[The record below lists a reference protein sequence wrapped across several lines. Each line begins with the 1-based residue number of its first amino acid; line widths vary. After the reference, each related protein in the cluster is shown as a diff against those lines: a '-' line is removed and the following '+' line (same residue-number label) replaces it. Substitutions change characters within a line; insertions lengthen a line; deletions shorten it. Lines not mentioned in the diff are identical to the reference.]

1 MKWASAI
8 SEESDLAAALEECA
22 GKVASELGPDSP
34 VTLAVVFASATYN
47 DAAADV
53 ARVLGERFPG
63 AMILGC
69 SGAGIIGNAKEI
81 EGQPAVALTVG
92 HLPDVEAKPFRFISD
107 ELPSPDEP
115 PDAWSALLGV
125 SPEEK
130 PSFLVLM
137 DPFSMAGEGLLSG
150 LDYAFPSSVKVG
162 GLASGSGRPGGHAL
176 FLGDEVY
183 HDGVVG
189 IALTG
194 NIVVETVVAQGCR
207 PIGELKRITKAERN
221 LLIELDGERPL
232 DYLKD
237 MFSRLS
243 PEDQNLVGNN
253 LFLGI
258 AMDPQLEL
266 EEVNAGDFLIR
277 NLIGTD
283 QENGYVTI
291 GEFLREGQLVQ
302 FHIRDAKT
310 SSEDLQRQLTR
321 YMETA
326 GQASPVGALMFQCN
340 GRGKYLYGKENH
352 DSDLFTEMLGSIP
365 LGGFF
370 CNGEIGQVS
379 GTTYLHGYTSSFA
392 LFKAK
397 AQG

>member
-8 SEESDLAAALEECA
+8 SEENDLATGLEECVA
-22 GKVASELGPDSP
+22 KVTMELGSDSP
-34 VTLAVVFASATYN
+34 ANLVIVFASATYN
-47 DAAADV
+47 KAAAEV
-53 ARVLGERFPG
+53 PRILGERFPT

-69 SGAGIIGNAKEI
+69 SGAGIIGAAREI
-81 EGQPAVALTVG
+81 EQQPAVALTVG
-92 HLPDVEAKPFRFISD
+92 HLPGVETKPFRVISD
-107 ELPSPDEP
+107 ELPSPDEA
-115 PDAWSALLGV
+115 PDAWSELLGV
-125 SPEEK
+125 SPDDK
-130 PSFLVLM
+130 PHFLVLM

-150 LDYAFPSSVKVG
+150 LDYAYPSATKVG
-162 GLASGSGRPGGHAL
+162 GLASGSGLPGGHAL
-176 FLGDEVY
+176 FLGNDVY
-183 HDGVVG
+183 RDGAIG

-221 LLIELDGERPL
+221 LLMELDGERPL

-243 PEDQNLVGNN
+243 AEDQSLVSNN

-266 EEVNAGDFLIR
+266 EDMSAGDFLIR

-283 QENGYVTI
+283 QENGHIAI
-291 GEFLREGQLVQ
+291 GELLREGQLAQ
-302 FHIRDAKT
+302 FHIRDAST

-321 YMETA
+321 YRETS
-326 GQASPVGALMFQCN
+326 GEASPVGALMFQCN
-340 GRGKYLYGKENH
+340 GRGKYLYGRENH
-352 DSDLFTEMLGSIP
+352 DSDLFSEMFGSIP

-392 LFKAK
+392 LFKEA
-397 AQG
+397 

>member
-8 SEESDLAAALEECA
+8 SEETDLAAALEECA
-22 GKVASELGPDSP
+22 AKVTSELGPDSP
-34 VTLAVVFASATYN
+34 ASLVVVFASATYN
-47 DAAADV
+47 EASADV
-53 ARVLGERFPG
+53 PRILGERFPD
-63 AMILGC
+63 AMIFGC
-69 SGAGIIGNAKEI
+69 SGAGIIGDAREI
-81 EGQPAVALTVG
+81 EQQPAVALTVG
-92 HLPDVEAKPFRFISD
+92 HLPGVETKPFRMISD

-115 PDAWSALLGV
+115 PDAWSDLLNV
-125 SPEEK
+125 SPDDK
-130 PSFLVLM
+130 PQFLVLM

-150 LDYAFPSSVKVG
+150 LDYAYPSATKVG
-162 GLASGSGRPGGHAL
+162 GLTSGSGLPGGHAL
-176 FLGDEVY
+176 FLGNDVY
-183 HDGVVG
+183 RDGAIG

-194 NIVVETVVAQGCR
+194 DIVVETVVAQGCR

-221 LLIELDGERPL
+221 LLMELDGERAM
-232 DYLKD
+232 DYLRD
-237 MFSRLS
+237 MFGRLS

-266 EEVNAGDFLIR
+266 EDVNAGDFLIR

-283 QENGYVTI
+283 QENGYVAI
-291 GEFLREGQLVQ
+291 GELLREGQLAQ
-302 FHIRDAKT
+302 FHIRDAST

-321 YMETA
+321 YMETS
-326 GQASPVGALMFQCN
+326 GEASPVGALMFQCN

-392 LFKAK
+392 LFKAR
-397 AQG
+397 A

>member
-8 SEESDLAAALEECA
+8 SEENNLAAALEECA
-22 GKVASELGPDSP
+22 DKVTAVLGPDSP
-34 VTLAVVFASATYN
+34 ANLVVVFASATYN
-47 DAAADV
+47 AASEDV
-53 ARVLGERFPG
+53 PRILGERFPD
-63 AMILGC
+63 AFFFGC
-69 SGAGIIGNAKEI
+69 SGAGIIGAAREI
-81 EGQPAVALTVG
+81 EQQPAVALTVG
-92 HLPDVEAKPFRFISD
+92 HLPGVETKPFRVISD

-115 PDAWSALLGV
+115 PDAWSKLLGV
-125 SPEEK
+125 SSDDK
-130 PSFLVLM
+130 PHFLVLM

-150 LDYAFPSSVKVG
+150 LDYAYPSATKVG
-162 GLASGSGRPGGHAL
+162 GLASGSGLPGGNAL
-176 FLGDEVY
+176 FLGNDVY
-183 HDGVVG
+183 RDGAIG

-221 LLIELDGERPL
+221 LLMELDGERPI

-266 EEVNAGDFLIR
+266 EDVSAGDFLIR

-283 QENGYVTI
+283 QENGYVAI
-291 GEFLREGQLVQ
+291 GEFLREGQLAQ
-302 FHIRDAKT
+302 FHIRDATT

-321 YMETA
+321 YMETS
-326 GQASPVGALMFQCN
+326 GEASPVGALMFQCN
-340 GRGKYLYGKENH
+340 GRGKYLYGRENH
-352 DSDLFTEMLGSIP
+352 DSDLFTEVFGVIP

-392 LFKAK
+392 LFKEA
-397 AQG
+397 

>member
-8 SEESDLAAALEECA
+8 SDHGDLVTALEACA
-22 GKVASELGPDSP
+22 EKVAAELGPDAP
-34 VTLAVVFASATYN
+34 VSLAMVFASASYSDATY
-47 DAAADV
+47 AV
-53 ARVLGERFPG
+53 PRILGERFPG
-63 AMILGC
+63 AMVLGC
-69 SGAGIIGNAKEI
+69 SGAGVIGAAREI
-81 EGQPAVALTVG
+81 EGPAAVALTVG
-92 HLPDVEAKPFRFISD
+92 YLPGVEAKPFHVISD
-107 ELPSPDEP
+107 ELPSPDAP
-115 PDAWSALLGV
+115 PDAWSELLGV

-130 PSFLVLM
+130 PHFLVLM
-137 DPFSMAGEGLLSG
+137 DPFSMPGEGILAG
-150 LDYAFPSSVKVG
+150 LDYAFPSAVKVG
-162 GLASGSGRPGGHAL
+162 GLASGSGLPSGHAL

-183 HDGVVG
+183 HDGAVG

-207 PIGELKRITKAERN
+207 PIGEQKRITKAERN
-221 LLIELDGERPL
+221 LLMELDGERPL
-232 DYLKD
+232 DYLRE
-237 MFSRLS
+237 MFSKLS
-243 PEDQNLVGNN
+243 PEDQELAGNN

-266 EEVNAGDFLIR
+266 EDVNAGDFLIR

-283 QENGYVTI
+283 QENGYVAV
-291 GEFLREGQLVQ
+291 GELLREGQLAQ
-302 FHIRDAKT
+302 FHIRDAST

-340 GRGKYLYGKENH
+340 GRGKYLYGRENH
-352 DSDLFTEMLGSIP
+352 DSDMFTEMLGSIP

-392 LFKAK
+392 LFKARE
-397 AQG
+397 G

>member
-8 SEESDLAAALEECA
+8 SDDGDLVTALEECA
-22 GKVASELGPDSP
+22 SRVAAELGSDAP
-34 VTLAVVFASATYN
+34 VSLAMVFVSASYS
-47 DAAADV
+47 DAAYAV
-53 ARVLGERFPG
+53 PRILRERFPG
-63 AMILGC
+63 AMVLGC
-69 SGAGIIGNAKEI
+69 SGAGVIGAAREI
-81 EGQPAVALTVG
+81 EGSAAVALTVG
-92 HLPDVEAKPFRFISD
+92 HLPGVEAKPFRVISD
-107 ELPSPDEP
+107 ELPSPDDP
-115 PDAWSALLGV
+115 PDAWSELLGV
-125 SPEEK
+125 SPEDK
-130 PSFLVLM
+130 PHFLVLM
-137 DPFSMAGEGLLSG
+137 DPFSMAGEGILAG
-150 LDYAFPSSVKVG
+150 LDYAFPSAVKVG
-162 GLASGSGRPGGHAL
+162 GLASGSGIPGGHAL
-176 FLGDEVY
+176 FLGDEVH
-183 HDGVVG
+183 HDGMVG

-207 PIGELKRITKAERN
+207 PIGELKRITKADRN
-221 LLIELDGERPL
+221 LLMELDGERPL
-232 DYLKD
+232 DYLRD
-237 MFSRLS
+237 MFSKLS

-266 EEVNAGDFLIR
+266 EDVNAGDFLIR
-277 NLIGTD
+277 NLVGTD
-283 QENGYVTI
+283 QENGYVAI
-291 GEFLREGQLVQ
+291 GEFLREGQLAQ
-302 FHIRDAKT
+302 FHIRDAST

-340 GRGKYLYGKENH
+340 GRGKYLYGRENQ

-392 LFKAK
+392 LFKARE
-397 AQG
+397 G